1 MNALVGQEAK
11 ANFSLFWLIRSKGA
25 DDGSR
30 KDGGDFASTGAGAH
44 LRGRCEFEVLHD
56 SSTELKPS
64 RIMCLIFRTG
74 WQLRVMGSN
83 RLIFSGLGLALLL
96 TAGVALADTV
106 TGKVVGVSDGD
117 TITVLD
123 SDKRQHKI
131 RVAGIDAPEKNQPFG
146 QRSKENLS
154 WLVFGKEV
162 DVQWS
167 KHDRYQRIV
176 GKVMV
181 AEPNCQ
187 RAACNKTLDAG
198 LGQIT
203 AGFAWW
209 YRKYAKEQPAEDA
222 GAYEF
227 AEQEARVRHVG
238 LWRDVDPTPPWDWR
252 RKDR

>member
-1 MNALVGQEAK
+1 M
-11 ANFSLFWLIRSKGA
+11 F
-25 DDGSR
+25 
-30 KDGGDFASTGAGAH
+30 
-44 LRGRCEFEVLHD
+44 
-56 SSTELKPS
+56 
-64 RIMCLIFRTG
+64 LIFQTG

-83 RLIFSGLGLALLL
+83 RLIFSGLCLALLL
-96 TAGVALADTV
+96 SAGVVMADTL

-123 SDKRQHKI
+123 RDKRQHKI

-154 WLVFGKEV
+154 RLVFGKEV

-176 GKVMV
+176 GKVMM
-181 AEPNCQ
+181 AEPGCQ
-187 RAACNKTLDAG
+187 RPDCAKILDAG

-203 AGFAWW
+203 TGLAWW
-209 YRKYAKEQPAEDA
+209 YRKYAKEQSLEDA
-222 GAYEF
+222 GAYEV
-227 AEQEARVRHVG
+227 AEQEAQARRIG
-238 LWRDVDPTPPWDWR
+238 LWHDTDPTPPWDWR

>member
-1 MNALVGQEAK
+1 M
-11 ANFSLFWLIRSKGA
+11 
-25 DDGSR
+25 
-30 KDGGDFASTGAGAH
+30 AG
-44 LRGRCEFEVLHD
+44 
-56 SSTELKPS
+56 
-64 RIMCLIFRTG
+64 
-74 WQLRVMGSN
+74 N

-96 TAGVALADTV
+96 TAGAALADTV

-154 WLVFGKEV
+154 GLVFGREV

-187 RAACNKTLDAG
+187 RADCNKTLDAG

-209 YRKYAKEQPAEDA
+209 YRKYAKEQAAEDA
-222 GAYEF
+222 TRYQD
-227 AEQEARVRHVG
+227 AEADARTRRIG
-238 LWRDVDPTPPWDWR
+238 LWFDAEPMPPWDWR
-252 RKDR
+252 KGKHGG